1 MTINFYDTRLKDD
14 KTTILVK
21 ERAIEY
27 DTEIKTD
34 NPKDVAG
41 LMRRVLE
48 IDKLAEEHCYMIVMN
63 NACKILG
70 LFFISK
76 GNVSSSLISA
86 REVYMR
92 ALLIGGSMIILIHN
106 HPSGRAEPTRVDI
119 ETSAKIKQA
128 GDLMGIP
135 LIDHIIIGDRDY
147 YSFKENNS
155 LQ

>member
-14 KTTILVK
+14 KTTVLIK
-21 ERAIEY
+21 ERAVEY

-34 NPKDVAG
+34 NTKDIAG
-41 LMRRVLE
+41 LMWRVLE
-48 IDKLAEEHCYMIVMN
+48 MDKLAEEYCYMIVMN

-70 LFFISK
+70 LFFLSK
-76 GNVSSSLISA
+76 GTVSLGVISA
-86 REVYMR
+86 REIYMR

-106 HPSGRAEPTRVDI
+106 HPSGRAEPTRIDI
-119 ETSAKIKQA
+119 ETTDIIKQA
-128 GDLMGIP
+128 GDFMGIP

-147 YSFKENNS
+147 YSFKENNL